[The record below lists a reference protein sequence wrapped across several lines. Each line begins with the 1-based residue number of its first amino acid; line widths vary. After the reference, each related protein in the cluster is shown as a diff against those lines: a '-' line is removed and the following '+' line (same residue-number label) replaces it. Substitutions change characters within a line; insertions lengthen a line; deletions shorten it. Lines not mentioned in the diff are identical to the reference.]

1 MKPYEESHEI
11 EITPKLKQKLHEYS
25 QLHDFYGEML
35 TEKQNTCFTMHYL
48 EDYSLAEIGEVLG
61 ITPQAV
67 ADQVKRTAGILK
79 RYEEKLGFIKN
90 WEKQQNQLNRIN
102 SLLLRLIEEG
112 YPLEPIMEM
121 LDEIRQDEM

>member
-1 MKPYEESHEI
+1 MKPHEESHEI

-48 EDYSLAEIGEVLG
+48 EDYSLAEIGEALG

-67 ADQVKRTAGILK
+67 ADQVKRTVGILR
-79 RYEEKLGFIKN
+79 RYEEKLGFIKS
-90 WEKQQNQLNRIN
+90 WEKQQTQLNLIN
-102 SLLLRLIEEG
+102 NTVTELIEEG
-112 YPLEPIMEM
+112 YPLKPIIGL
-121 LDEIRQDEM
+121 LDEVRRN